1 MPYQVRRLGE
11 EAHAAWDR
19 YVEQAPTATFF
30 HRSAWQRILQQ
41 TFGYDPHYHYVESDG
56 EICGV
61 LPLFLIKSWLFG
73 NRLCSIPFGVAGAP
87 ISNSAEIGALLDDMS
102 VTLLA
107 DTGADHIEYRDTQQP
122 RTGWV
127 SQSELYATFAQEMQP
142 DAEKQLT
149 KIPRKQRAV
158 LRKAINNAA
167 LTWSLD
173 EPIEDLY
180 ALYAL
185 SVRNLGTPVFPA
197 RYFRILLQAFGSD
210 CEIFYG
216 AQSWKGNQ
224 QRSLLLFSRPRDA
237 VLHRMPTRGARTGS
251 NDLMYWQLM
260 RRAVE
265 LGGVPNFRFWPQ
277 QVGTGP
283 YDFKRNW
290 GFEPRPVTHQY
301 YLPAGGELPRVNPTN
316 PKYRAFIQLWRRLPL
331 PVANALGPHLVK
343 GAG

>member
-1 MPYQVRRLGE
+1 MPCQIKRLSE
-11 EAHAAWDR
+11 ETHAAWDH
-19 YVEQAPTATFF
+19 YVEQAPNATFF
-30 HRSAWQRILQQ
+30 HRSAWQRILQE
-41 TFGYDPHYHYVESDG
+41 TFGHYPHYHYAERDG

-61 LPLFLIKSWLFG
+61 LPLFFIKSRLFG

-87 ISNSAEIGALLDDMS
+87 ISNSSEIGALLDDTS
-102 VTLLA
+102 LTLLA
-107 DTGADHIEYRDTQQP
+107 ETGADHIEYRDTQQQ

-127 SQSELYATFAQEMQP
+127 SQSDLYATFAQEMEP

-158 LRKAINNAA
+158 LRKALKNEA

-173 EPIEDLY
+173 EHIEDLY

-197 RYFRILLQAFGSD
+197 RYFRNLRQAFAED
-210 CEIFYG
+210 CEILTVRSDGKPISSVLSFY
-216 AQSWKGNQ
+216 
-224 QRSLLLFSRPRDA
+224 FRDR
-237 VLHRMPTRGARTGS
+237 VMPYYTGCLPEARALGT
-251 NDLMYWQLM
+251 NDLMYWQVM

-265 LGGVPNFRFWPQ
+265 RGCRVFDFGRSK
-277 QVGTGP
+277 VGTGP

-290 GFEPRPVTHQY
+290 GFDPKPVTHQY
-301 YLPAGGELPRVNPTN
+301 YLRAGGELPRLNPTN

-331 PVANALGPHLVK
+331 PVANTLGPILVR
-343 GAG
+343 GIG